1 MIFNNLNFWQPSALM
16 KPGKSFDD
24 MIFCILE
31 M

>member
-1 MIFNNLNFWQPSALM
+1 MIFNNLNFWKPSALM
-16 KPGKSFDD
+16 KLEKSFDD